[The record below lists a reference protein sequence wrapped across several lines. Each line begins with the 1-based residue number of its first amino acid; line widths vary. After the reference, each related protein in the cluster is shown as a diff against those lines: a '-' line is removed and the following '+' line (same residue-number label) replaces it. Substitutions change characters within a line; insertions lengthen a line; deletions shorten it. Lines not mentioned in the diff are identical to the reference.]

1 MICIHFVSFII
12 YSILI
17 KKYKYG
23 RLAETA
29 LVTGASEGLGA
40 GIAQV
45 LASKVRDAMLADS
58 MNQAVFR
65 E

>member
-1 MICIHFVSFII
+1 M
-12 YSILI
+12 
-17 KKYKYG
+17 
-23 RLAETA
+23 AETA

-45 LASKVRDAMLADS
+45 LANKVRDTMISDS
-58 MNQAVFR
+58 RNQAVFR